1 VDDMADTNE
10 TNNQTSGEP
19 KRRIPRSLSFWV
31 SLITFLML
39 FGLLLTGVI
48 ISIVRLVQMLTG

>member
-1 VDDMADTNE
+1 MADTNE
-10 TNNQTSGEP
+10 PDKQTTGEP
-19 KRRIPRSLSFWV
+19 KRRVPRSLSFWI